1 MKKIVGILIAVAG
14 FVVFALSFAAVR
26 TGFKIVLPAMLND
39 NILMIIG
46 AVLLIAGAY
55 LGFGKG
61 GKKKMSE
68 VPIYHGDN
76 VVGFRR
82 MGK

>member
-1 MKKIVGILIAVAG
+1 MKKIVGILIAIVGAL
-14 FVVFALSFAAVR
+14 VFALSFSVVR
-26 TGFKIVLPAMLND
+26 TGFKIVLPSALND
-39 NILMIIG
+39 NILMAIG
-46 AVLLIAGAY
+46 AVILIVGVY

-61 GKKKMSE
+61 GGKKMSE
-68 VPIYHGDN
+68 VPIYHGNN

>member
-1 MKKIVGILIAVAG
+1 MKKVVGIVIAVVGAL
-14 FVVFALSFAAVR
+14 VFALSFSVVR
-26 TGFKIVLPAMLND
+26 IGFKITLPGALND
-39 NILMIIG
+39 NILMAIG
-46 AVLLIAGAY
+46 AVILIVGVY

-68 VPIYHGDN
+68 VPIYHGNN

>member
-1 MKKIVGILIAVAG
+1 MKKVVGIVIAVVGAL
-14 FVVFALSFAAVR
+14 VFALSFSAVR
-26 TGFKIVLPAMLND
+26 TGFKITLPSMLSD
-39 NILMIIG
+39 NILMIVG
-46 AVLLIAGAY
+46 AVILIVGVY
-55 LGFGKG
+55 LGFGKS

-68 VPIYHGDN
+68 VPIYHGNN

>member
-1 MKKIVGILIAVAG
+1 MKKVIGILVAVVGAL
-14 FVVFALSFAAVR
+14 VFALSFPVVR
-26 TGFKIVLPAMLND
+26 TGFKIVVPAILSD
-39 NILMIIG
+39 NVLMIAG
-46 AVLLIAGAY
+46 AVLLVVGVY
-55 LGFGKG
+55 LGFGKS